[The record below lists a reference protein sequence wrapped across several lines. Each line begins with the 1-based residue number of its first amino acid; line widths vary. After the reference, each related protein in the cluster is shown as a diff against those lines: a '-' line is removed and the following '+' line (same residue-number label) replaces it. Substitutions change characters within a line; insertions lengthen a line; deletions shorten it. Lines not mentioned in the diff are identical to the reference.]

1 MNKNILLAPL
11 KAAERLLNRLPDRI
25 AFGPKVDRDE
35 LPMQSVFTFLTGR
48 DLATADTQNNIQ
60 QTFINTAAKLPHN
73 HGQPVAAGMYFSWPR
88 NNDGTFIAKLMET
101 SELTDNRAR
110 ATIRIMGLVSP
121 DGSIRG
127 FIQSS
132 DDSKKQPLT
141 EAGLAQFARC
151 RAAIN
156 PTRPV
161 F

>member
-1 MNKNILLAPL
+1 MNKNIILAPL

-110 ATIRIMGLVSP
+110 ATIRIMGQVSP

>member
-1 MNKNILLAPL
+1 MNKNIILAPL

-48 DLATADTQNNIQ
+48 DLATADTQNDIQ

-110 ATIRIMGLVSP
+110 ATIRIMGQVSP

>member
-1 MNKNILLAPL
+1 MKKNILLAPL

-110 ATIRIMGLVSP
+110 ATIRIMGQVSP

>member
-1 MNKNILLAPL
+1 MNKNIILAPL

-110 ATIRIMGLVSP
+110 ATIRIMGQVSP

-132 DDSKKQPLT
+132 DDNKKQPLT